1 MPASADGEIA
11 VNRLWPVLLPE
22 LRQFPAT
29 DQDTALR
36 SARDTELDIL
46 ELLGMAAGLVA
57 VTALTRYT
65 LPSGSIGTRF
75 LFVLLNVVVAI
86 PLLTVALGP
95 FHIRRLRRGL
105 RKQLQDRQ
113 LP

>member
-1 MPASADGEIA
+1 MPATAGGEIT

-29 DQDTALR
+29 DLDSALKT
-36 SARDTELDIL
+36 ARDTELDII
-46 ELLGMAAGLVA
+46 ESLGMAAGLVA

-65 LPSGSIGTRF
+65 LPSGSVGTRF

-86 PLLTVALGP
+86 PLLMVALGP

>member
-1 MPASADGEIA
+1 MPASAGGEIA
-11 VNRLWPVLLPE
+11 VNRLWPLLLPE
-22 LRQFPAT
+22 LRQFPPT
-29 DQDTALR
+29 DQDSALR
-36 SARDTELDIL
+36 TARHTELDIL

-65 LPSGSIGTRF
+65 LPSGSIGARF
-75 LFVLLNVVVAI
+75 LFVLLNAVVAI
-86 PLLTVALGP
+86 PLLMLALGP

-113 LP
+113 VP